1 MMRKLSRFF
10 TTIIVLF
17 WFPCLVSTYADES
30 QSVYSFLRIPVSAH
44 AAALG
49 GDNISVIE
57 DDASLALSNPALLT
71 SVTSRTVTL
80 GYMNYMSGVGMYTA
94 NYTHVIN
101 DKATVG
107 GAIHYLNY
115 GTMKEYNEYDQ
126 ELGTFTPSDL
136 TFEGLLGYTL
146 TSRLAGGVGAKFIY
160 SKIAGYTSTAAA
172 IDLGLNYYDPN
183 LDLSLSFVVKNLG
196 GQLSAYNDDYES
208 LPIDVLLG
216 GSYRIKNSPLRVSL
230 TFCDLNH
237 WNYSFLRHACIGLD
251 VILMPQ
257 FYIAGGYNARR
268 AYTMKTT
275 NLTDGSDSA
284 HGAGWN
290 IGAGLLLERFKLN
303 FSYGKYHV
311 NSSSLM
317 FNASFNF

>member
-1 MMRKLSRFF
+1 MLRKSTILLLLLS
-10 TTIIVLF
+10 VG
-17 WFPCLVSTYADES
+17 LVKSALAQES
-30 QSVYSFLRIPVSAH
+30 QTVYNFLRIPESAH

-49 GDNISVIE
+49 GDNISIIE

-71 SVTSRTVTL
+71 CVSSRTVTL

-94 NYTHVIN
+94 GYTHVIN

-107 GAIHYLNY
+107 GTIHYLNY
-115 GTMKEYNEYDQ
+115 GTLKEYSANDQ
-126 ELGTFTPSDL
+126 ELGTFNPSDI
-136 TFEGLLGYTL
+136 TFEALLGYTL
-146 TSRLAGGVGAKFIY
+146 TKRLAGGIGAKFIY
-160 SKIAGYTSTAAA
+160 SKIGYYKSTAAA

-183 LDLSLSFVVKNLG
+183 LDLSLSFAVKNLG
-196 GQLSAYNDDYES
+196 GQLSAYDEEYES
-208 LPIDVLLG
+208 LPIDILLG
-216 GSYRIKNSPLRVSL
+216 ASYRIKNSPLRVSL

-237 WNYSFLRHACIGLD
+237 WDYAFLRHACIGLD
-251 VILMPQ
+251 VILIPQ
-257 FYIAGGYNARR
+257 FYIAAGYNARR
-268 AYTMKTT
+268 AYSLKTT
-275 NLTDGSDSA
+275 NLSDNTESA

-317 FNASFNF
+317 FNAAFNF

>member
-1 MMRKLSRFF
+1 MIRKSTIFFILLSMG
-10 TTIIVLF
+10 
-17 WFPCLVSTYADES
+17 LVSSALAQES
-30 QSVYSFLRIPVSAH
+30 QTVYNFLRLPESSH

-49 GDNISVIE
+49 GDNISIIE
-57 DDASLALSNPALLT
+57 DDATLALSNPALLT
-71 SVTSRTVTL
+71 SVSSRTVTL

-94 NYTHVIN
+94 GYTHIIN

-107 GAIHYLNY
+107 GTIHYLNY
-115 GTMKEYNEYDQ
+115 GTLKEYNEYDQ
-126 ELGTFTPSDL
+126 EMGTFNPSDI

-146 TSRLAGGVGAKFIY
+146 TTRLAGGVGAKFIY
-160 SKIAGYTSTAAA
+160 SKMGYYKSTAAA

-183 LDLSLSFVVKNLG
+183 LDLSVSFAMKNLG
-196 GQLSAYNDDYES
+196 GQLSAYNEDFES
-208 LPIDVLLG
+208 LPFEILLG
-216 GSYRIKNSPLRVSL
+216 GSYQIKNSPLRVSL

-237 WNYSFLRHACIGLD
+237 WDYAFLRHACIGLD
-251 VILMPQ
+251 VRLIPQ
-257 FYIAGGYNARR
+257 FYIAAGYNARR

-275 NLTDGSDSA
+275 DLTSNNSSS

-290 IGAGLLLERFKLN
+290 FGAGLLLDRFKLN

-317 FNASFNF
+317 FNLAFNF

>member
-1 MMRKLSRFF
+1 MIRKSTILFILLSMG
-10 TTIIVLF
+10 IVSSAL
-17 WFPCLVSTYADES
+17 AQES
-30 QSVYSFLRIPVSAH
+30 QTVYNFLRLPESSH

-49 GDNISVIE
+49 GDNISIIE
-57 DDASLALSNPALLT
+57 DDATLALSNPALLT
-71 SVTSRTVTL
+71 SVSSRTVTL

-94 NYTHVIN
+94 GYTHIIN

-107 GAIHYLNY
+107 GTIHYLNY
-115 GTMKEYNEYDQ
+115 GTLKEYNEYDQ
-126 ELGTFTPSDL
+126 EMGTFNPSDI

-146 TSRLAGGVGAKFIY
+146 TTRLAGGVGAKFIY
-160 SKIAGYTSTAAA
+160 SKMGYYKSTAAA

-183 LDLSLSFVVKNLG
+183 LDLSVSFAMKNLG
-196 GQLSAYNDDYES
+196 GQLSAYNEDFES
-208 LPIDVLLG
+208 LPFEILLG
-216 GSYRIKNSPLRVSL
+216 GSYQIKNSPLRVSL

-237 WNYSFLRHACIGLD
+237 WDYAFLRHACIGLD
-251 VILMPQ
+251 VRLIPQ
-257 FYIAGGYNARR
+257 FYIAAGYNARR

-275 NLTDGSDSA
+275 DLTSNNSSS

-290 IGAGLLLERFKLN
+290 FGAGLLLDRFKLN

-317 FNASFNF
+317 FNLAFNF